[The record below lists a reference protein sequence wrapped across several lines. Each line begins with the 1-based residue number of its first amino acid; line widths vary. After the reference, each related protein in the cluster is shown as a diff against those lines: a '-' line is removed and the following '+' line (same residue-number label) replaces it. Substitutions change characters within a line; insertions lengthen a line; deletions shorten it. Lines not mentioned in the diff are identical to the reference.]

1 MIIYQMHCQVTLS
14 SPPTKEEG
22 VVEVENTKALYP
34 IGIVA
39 ELLNIHPR
47 TLRIYEQEGLIKPA
61 RRGGKRFY
69 SNNDLQWL
77 KCLRRLLNEDGLNIA
92 GVKKLLTVAPCWE
105 IRGCEEFVRKS
116 CPAILNFPVPCWDL
130 VPRACKEKGLVC
142 TECEVYLKKKNHV
155 MMQRCMEEKVQDSTA

>member
-1 MIIYQMHCQVTLS
+1 MEIEHQR
-14 SPPTKEEG
+14 
-22 VVEVENTKALYP
+22 ALYP

-77 KCLRRLLNEDGLNIA
+77 KCLRKLLTEDGLNIA
-92 GVKKLLTVAPCWE
+92 GIKKLLTIAPCWE
-105 IRGCEEFVRKS
+105 IRNCDPEVRKN

-130 VPRACKEKGLVC
+130 MPRTCKEKGLDC
-142 TECEVYLKKKNHV
+142 STCEVYIQKKNHV
-155 MMQRCMEEKVQDSTA
+155 MMQMADEVS

>member
-1 MIIYQMHCQVTLS
+1 MDARNQ
-14 SPPTKEEG
+14 
-22 VVEVENTKALYP
+22 KALYP

-39 ELLNIHPR
+39 ELLSIHPR

-77 KCLRRLLNEDGLNIA
+77 RCLRKLLTDEGLNIA
-92 GVKKLLTVAPCWE
+92 GIKKLLTIAPCWS
-105 IRGCEEFVRKS
+105 IRDCGEEVRKE

-130 VPRACKEKGLVC
+130 VPSACKEKGNTC
-142 TECEVYLKKKNHV
+142 SECEVYLKKMNHV
-155 MMQRCMEEKVQDSTA
+155 MMGKCLDENGGGEE

>member
-1 MIIYQMHCQVTLS
+1 MDIES
-14 SPPTKEEG
+14 G
-22 VVEVENTKALYP
+22 KALYP

-39 ELLNIHPR
+39 ELLNVHPR
-47 TLRIYEQEGLIKPA
+47 TLRIYEQEGLVKPS

-77 KCLRRLLNEDGLNIA
+77 KCLRRLLTEDGLNIA

-105 IRGCEEFVRKS
+105 IRGCSEEVRRN

-130 VPRACKEKGLVC
+130 KPRICQEKGRVC
-142 TECEVYLKKKNHV
+142 AECEVYLKKKNHV
-155 MMQRCMEEKVQDSTA
+155 MMQRCWNGKKEAS

>member
-1 MIIYQMHCQVTLS
+1 MD
-14 SPPTKEEG
+14 
-22 VVEVENTKALYP
+22 VENQKALYP

-77 KCLRRLLNEDGLNIA
+77 KCLRKLLTEEGLNIA
-92 GVKKLLTVAPCWE
+92 GIKKLLTIAPCWE
-105 IRGCEEFVRKS
+105 IRGCGEEVRKD

-130 VPRACKEKGLVC
+130 VPRVCKESGNTC
-142 TECEVYLKKKNHV
+142 SECEVYLKKMNHV
-155 MMQRCMEEKVQDSTA
+155 MMRECSDATNNEESKNT

>member
-1 MIIYQMHCQVTLS
+1 MEI
-14 SPPTKEEG
+14 
-22 VVEVENTKALYP
+22 ENQKALYP

-39 ELLNIHPR
+39 ELLSIHPR

-77 KCLRRLLNEDGLNIA
+77 KCMRRLLTEEGLNIA
-92 GVKKLLTVAPCWE
+92 GIKKLLTLAPCWE
-105 IRGCEEFVRKS
+105 IRKCGEKVRKK

-130 VPRACKEKGLVC
+130 MPNVCKEKGL
-142 TECEVYLKKKNHV
+142 ECPQCDVYLEKKNHV
-155 MMQRCMEEKVQDSTA
+155 MMQLSASKKK

>member
-1 MIIYQMHCQVTLS
+1 MDIES
-14 SPPTKEEG
+14 G
-22 VVEVENTKALYP
+22 KALYP

-61 RRGGKRFY
+61 RRGGKRYY

-77 KCLRRLLNEDGLNIA
+77 KCLRRLLTEDGLNIA

-105 IRGCEEFVRKS
+105 IRGCDQEVRKS

-130 VPRACKEKGLVC
+130 VPRACQEKGRVC
-142 TECEVYLKKKNHV
+142 AECEVYIQRKNHV
-155 MMQRCMEEKVQDSTA
+155 MMQKCSAEKEGGPM

>member
-1 MIIYQMHCQVTLS
+1 MDIQSQ
-14 SPPTKEEG
+14 
-22 VVEVENTKALYP
+22 KALYP

-61 RRGGKRFY
+61 RRGGKRYY

-77 KCLRRLLNEDGLNIA
+77 KCLRKLLGDEGLNIA
-92 GVKKLLTVAPCWE
+92 GIKKLLTVAPCWK
-105 IRGCEEFVRKS
+105 IRGCEEEKRKE

-130 VPRACKEKGLVC
+130 VPRICKEKGQTC
-142 TECEVYLKKKNHV
+142 SDCEVYINKLNNI
-155 MMQRCMEEKVQDSTA
+155 MMAKSLEEDKVEAGH

>member
-1 MIIYQMHCQVTLS
+1 MEDQNQ
-14 SPPTKEEG
+14 
-22 VVEVENTKALYP
+22 KALYP

-47 TLRIYEQEGLIKPA
+47 TLRIYEQEGLIKPG

-77 KCLRRLLNEDGLNIA
+77 KCLRKLLSEEGLNIA
-92 GVKKLLTVAPCWE
+92 GIKKLLTIAPCWE
-105 IRGCEEFVRKS
+105 IRGCGQDKRKD

-130 VPRACKEKGLVC
+130 VPLVCKENGRSC
-142 TECEVYLKKKNHV
+142 SECDVYLKKMNNIMLRYGGNK
-155 MMQRCMEEKVQDSTA
+155 RESGYE